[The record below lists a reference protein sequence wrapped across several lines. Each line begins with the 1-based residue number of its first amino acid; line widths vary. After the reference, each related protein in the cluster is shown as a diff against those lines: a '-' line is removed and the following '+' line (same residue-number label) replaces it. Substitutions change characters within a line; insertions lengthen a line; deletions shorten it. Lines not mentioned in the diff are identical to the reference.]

1 MFKVGH
7 CATLLKVRKNT
18 CSIAGQPSRVNEC
31 DDSQLPSYQYSISQ
45 MSLRG
50 NSEET
55 FSHINS
61 KKNKTILFYSKVYSN
76 NVINEAPQSGR

>member
-7 CATLLKVRKNT
+7 YGTLLKVWKNT
-18 CSIAGQPSRVNEC
+18 CSTVGQPSQVNEC

-45 MSLRG
+45 MSLQR

-55 FSHINS
+55 FSHIDS

-76 NVINEAPQSGR
+76 NAINKAPQSGR